1 LIYDYYKKIEAR
13 TSELGIIAEKAIE
26 FRESDFDTI
35 TRLITEIYP
44 HFRII
49 NTLQMR

>member
-26 FRESDFDTI
+26 FREFFPRELPCVIDVIGKIWIKTSLPFK
-35 TRLITEIYP
+35 
-44 HFRII
+44 
-49 NTLQMR
+49 